1 MPVKTFEL
9 TDYGIDNLHLVS
21 RPDAEPG
28 PGEVLVDVRAIS
40 LNYRD
45 LSTIEG
51 RYARGLDLPAVL
63 VADCAGVVLQTGPDV
78 DRVKTGDR
86 VMSHFMPDWVDGPFR
101 DEYQRTTLGF
111 PGPGV
116 AAERVVLPEGGVLP
130 MTADYAFA
138 EAATL
143 PIAALTA
150 WSSLATSFPL
160 EGKTV
165 AVLGTG
171 GVSIFGLQLAKAMG
185 ARIVVTSKSDEK
197 LARATALGADL
208 VINYADEPDWHRPIR
223 DFTDGL
229 GADLILEAGGS
240 GTLPNSIKATRSG
253 GVIAL
258 FGVLTGGAAEI
269 ETRALLARRISIAG
283 IFVDSLRNFE
293 DLAAFLEK
301 EAIRPVIGA
310 EFPFEELPDAL
321 RMMQAAEHF
330 GKIVIHGPTG

>member
-9 TDYGIDNLHLVS
+9 TDYGVDNLNLVS

-28 PGEVLVDVRAIS
+28 PGEVLLDVRAIS

-63 VADCAGVVLQTGPDV
+63 VADCAGTILETGPGV
-78 DRVKTGDR
+78 DRVKPGDR

-101 DEYQRTTLGF
+101 EEYGRTTLGW

-130 MTADYAFA
+130 LPEGYSFA

-171 GVSIFGLQLAKAMG
+171 GVSIFGLQIAKAMG
-185 ARIVVTSKSDEK
+185 ARVIVTSKSDAK
-197 LARATALGADL
+197 LARAAELGADL
-208 VINYADEPDWHRPIR
+208 GVNYADEPDWHRPIR
-223 DFTDGL
+223 AFTDGL

-240 GTLPNSIKATRSG
+240 ATLPRSIKATRAG

-258 FGVLTGGAAEI
+258 FGVLTGGAGEI

-283 IFVDSLRNFE
+283 IFVDSRRRFE
-293 DLAAFLEK
+293 DLSAFLEK
-301 EAIRPVIGA
+301 ESIRPVIGA
-310 EFPFEELPDAL
+310 EFPFERLPDAL

-330 GKIVIHGPTG
+330 GKIVVHGPTA

>member
-1 MPVKTFEL
+1 
-9 TDYGIDNLHLVS
+9 
-21 RPDAEPG
+21 
-28 PGEVLVDVRAIS
+28 
-40 LNYRD
+40 
-45 LSTIEG
+45 
-51 RYARGLDLPAVL
+51 
-63 VADCAGVVLQTGPDV
+63 
-78 DRVKTGDR
+78 
-86 VMSHFMPDWVDGPFR
+86 
-101 DEYQRTTLGF
+101 
-111 PGPGV
+111 
-116 AAERVVLPEGGVLP
+116 
-130 MTADYAFA
+130 
-138 EAATL
+138 
-143 PIAALTA
+143 
-150 WSSLATSFPL
+150 
-160 EGKTV
+160 
-165 AVLGTG
+165 
-171 GVSIFGLQLAKAMG
+171 MG
-185 ARIVVTSKSDEK
+185 AQVVVTSKSDEK

-208 VINYADEPDWHRPIR
+208 GVNYADEPDWHRPIR
-223 DFTDGL
+223 DFTNGL

-269 ETRALLARRISIAG
+269 ETRALLARRISITG

>member
-9 TDYGIDNLHLVS
+9 TDYGLDNLHLVT
-21 RPDAEPG
+21 RPDAQPG

-51 RYARGLDLPAVL
+51 RYARSLELPAVL
-63 VADCAGVVLQTGPDV
+63 VADCAGVVFEAGSGV
-78 DRVKTGDR
+78 NRVKPGDR

-101 DEYQRTTLGF
+101 DEYQRTTLGS
-111 PGPGV
+111 PGPG
-116 AAERVVLPEGGVLP
+116 AATARVVLPEGGVLP
-130 MTADYAFA
+130 MPAGYSFA

-171 GVSIFGLQLAKAMG
+171 GVSIFGLQLAKRMG
-185 ARIVVTSKSDEK
+185 ARVAVTSKGDAK
-197 LARATALGADL
+197 LARAAELGADL
-208 VINYADEPDWHRPIR
+208 GVNYVDEPDWHRPIR
-223 DFTDGL
+223 TFTDGL
-229 GADLILEAGGS
+229 GADLVLEAGGS
-240 GTLPNSIKATRSG
+240 ATLPNSIKATRSG

-258 FGVLTGGAAEI
+258 FGVLTGGAGEI

-283 IFVDSLRNFE
+283 IFVDSRRSFE

-301 EAIRPVIGA
+301 ESIRPVIGA

-330 GKIVIHGPTG
+330 GKIVVHGPTG